1 MARSHETL
9 WVSASATFAAV
20 AIGLFSADVAFAAAR
35 QHYHFWSSGIMIGTV
50 AAVALAALCYV
61 GAMREWAMPLAG
73 ERPHRRAAAIAAQPD
88 PAPAGPVADLTLT
101 PRQVADKLLLDVRNN
116 GADASFTAEVIF
128 ILRGEEGNT
137 PEPVSGWAV
146 PWAPTD
152 GVSGPSARP
161 AAIPHGQQRTLDLA
175 CNDPA
180 AIRASR
186 SGEVSGP
193 HWVFSSLPDP
203 AGVVYWP
210 PIQSGSDL
218 SARRFVIVV
227 RIHPSSS
234 QRWSDHTFSVG
245 LSGSAI
251 VCEPPLLAV
260 EIVDTDWRLRELRD
274 YVVAAQV
281 QVRNNSG
288 KNIRLSPIHWM
299 QAAAPGMIPPVP
311 DELPKIKAAVRA
323 EQARRVPSLYDRM
336 EIADGETVRGWIV
349 YGVGRSK
356 TGGKPPAFLVIRDE
370 EGSMYPAAV
379 STSTTRR

>member
-1 MARSHETL
+1 MARSPETL
-9 WVSASATFAAV
+9 WVAASSTFATV
-20 AIGLFSADVAFAAAR
+20 ALGLLGADIAFDIASH
-35 QHYHFWSSGIMIGTV
+35 HYHFWSNGIMFGTI
-50 AAVALAALCYV
+50 AAGALAALCYA

-73 ERPHRRAAAIAAQPD
+73 ERPHREAVARAAQPG
-88 PAPAGPVADLTLT
+88 PAPAGPVADLALT

-116 GADASFTAEVIF
+116 GPDASFTAEVIF
-128 ILRGEEGNT
+128 ILRGDDGNP

-146 PWAPTD
+146 PWAPAD
-152 GVSGPSARP
+152 SVSGFSTGP
-161 AAIPHGQQRTLDLA
+161 AAIPQGQQRTLDLA
-175 CNDPA
+175 RSDPA
-180 AIRASR
+180 ATRASR
-186 SGEVSGP
+186 SGETSGP
-193 HWVFSSLPDP
+193 HWMFSSLPDP
-203 AGVVYWP
+203 VGVVYWP

-218 SARRFVIVV
+218 SARRFVIVLRV
-227 RIHPSSS
+227 HRSGP

-288 KNIRLSPIHWM
+288 KNIRLSPMHWM
-299 QAAAPGMIPPVP
+299 QAAAPGVIPPAP

-323 EQARRVPSLYDRM
+323 EQGRRVPSLYDRM
-336 EIADGETVRGWIV
+336 EIADGETIRGWIV

-370 EGSMYPAAV
+370 EGNMYPAAV
-379 STSTTRR
+379 TTITTRR